1 MRGLQGKT
9 AIVTGGARSIGAA
22 VAREF
27 VLEGTNVCILD
38 VLDEEGSALAAQ
50 LGKNAIYVR
59 ADLRSDEDLE
69 RCVQQTVERFGQ
81 LDFLINAAAIYH
93 DKGFESTRAD
103 WALTFDVNVFG
114 SVVLLQKAHS
124 HLVRSGSGAIV
135 NFSSESA
142 HAAQIKRWIY
152 PCTKAAIEELTRSQ
166 ALELARDEIRVNA
179 VIPGWTWSTPI
190 RKAFERNPEQV
201 TSLAAQFHM
210 NRRIGQPEEV
220 ARAVLFLCS
229 TDASLITGTMLA
241 VDGGHSGLG
250 PQGTL
255 ELIPE

>member
-22 VAREF
+22 VVREF

-38 VLDEEGSALAAQ
+38 VLEEEGRALAAQ
-50 LGKNAIYVR
+50 LGDKAMFVR
-59 ADLRSDEDLE
+59 ADLRSDQDIE
-69 RCVQQTVERFGQ
+69 RCVQQTVERFGR
-81 LDFLINAAAIYH
+81 LDFLVNVAAIYN
-93 DKGFESTRAD
+93 DKGFDSARAD

-114 SVVLLQKAHS
+114 SIVLLQKARP
-124 HLVRSGSGAIV
+124 HLVRSGGGAIV

-142 HAAQIKRWIY
+142 HAAQAKRWVY

-166 ALELARDEIRVNA
+166 ALDLARDEIRVNA

-190 RKAFERNPEQV
+190 RKAYDQNPQWV
-201 TSLAAQFHM
+201 GSLAAQFHM
-210 NRRIGQPEEV
+210 NRRIGEAEEV